1 MVHLTQD
8 QVHRYLE
15 KTLTRT
21 ERVLVSEH
29 LSACEQ
35 CRTQV
40 TLNPD
45 FQRFA
50 ADGISAL
57 TGATGKRKAYR
68 LPFRRLTGT
77 ERLASDMRLRLC
89 PSVLADGQR
98 NETMEPQRTISL
110 ESLGSLW
117 RRAFT
122 GKNWGLMTGA
132 AAATAVLLVVVWLYQ
147 FPGERGGLLTIRD
160 ADKILKIGAHGIVGS
175 YLSRSAESRQ
185 LNAELA
191 RMVNQG
197 EITVPR
203 AILAL
208 RDEPSRV
215 HGSAPTND
223 LFNMQCP
230 AGTAIDTATPVFQWG
245 ARSNATGY
253 VVSIT
258 ANDRTGREVARSEV
272 IPASG
277 AETSLYHWR
286 LPENTP
292 LERGETYRWHVI
304 ALVNDNG
311 AHLTTNDE
319 AGAKFSVLSKN
330 ESENLAALKANAGG
344 SQLVTGLLDLQAG
357 LLDDAEK
364 QFDGLRLSENQT
376 DEGKAFLEK
385 MITKVKT
392 LKDDL

>member
-1 MVHLTQD
+1 MVHLTEE

-15 KTLTRT
+15 KRLTRT

-29 LSACEQ
+29 LSACAQ

-40 TLNPD
+40 TLDPH
-45 FQRFA
+45 FQRLA
-50 ADGISAL
+50 AGGITAL

-77 ERLASDMRLRLC
+77 ERLAIDMRLHLC
-89 PSVLADGQR
+89 PSMVADGQR
-98 NETMEPQRTISL
+98 KSEPQRTISL
-110 ESLGSLW
+110 ERMGSVW
-117 RRAFT
+117 RRVFR

-132 AAATAVLLVVVWLYQ
+132 AAATAVLLVVVWFGR
-147 FPGERGGLLTIRD
+147 FPGERSGLLTIRD
-160 ADKILKIGAHGIVGS
+160 ADKLLKIGAHGIVGS
-175 YLSRSAESRQ
+175 YLPRSAESLQ

-197 EITVPR
+197 EITTPR
-203 AILAL
+203 VILAL
-208 RDEPSRV
+208 RDEPSQV
-215 HGSAPTND
+215 KGSAPTND
-223 LFNMQCP
+223 VLKMQCP
-230 AGTAIDTATPVFQWG
+230 VGTAIDTATPEFQWA

-253 VVSIT
+253 VVSVI

-292 LERGETYRWHVI
+292 LERGETYHWHVI
-304 ALVNDNG
+304 ALINDNG

-319 AGAKFSVLSKN
+319 SAAKFFVLSKN
-330 ESENLAALKANAGG
+330 ESENLAASKADAGG
-344 SQLVTGLLDLQAG
+344 SQLVTGLLDLHAG

-392 LKDDL
+392 LKGDL

>member
-1 MVHLTQD
+1 MVHLTED

-15 KTLTRT
+15 KRLTRT
-21 ERVLVSEH
+21 ERLLVSEH
-29 LSACEQ
+29 LSACAQ

-50 ADGISAL
+50 TDGISAL

-77 ERLASDMRLRLC
+77 ERLAVDMRVHLC
-89 PSVLADGQR
+89 PSMVADGQR
-98 NETMEPQRTISL
+98 NEAMEPQWTISL
-110 ESLGSLW
+110 ERMGSLW
-117 RRAFT
+117 RRVFR
-122 GKNWGLMTGA
+122 GRNWGLMTGA
-132 AAATAVLLVVVWLYQ
+132 AAATAVLLVVVWFGQ
-147 FPGERGGLLTIRD
+147 FPGERSGLLTIRD

-175 YLSRSAESRQ
+175 YLSRSAESLQ

-197 EITVPR
+197 EITTPR

-208 RDEPSRV
+208 RGEPSQV
-215 HGSAPTND
+215 KGSAPTND
-223 LFNMQCP
+223 VRKMQCP
-230 AGTAIDTATPVFQWG
+230 VGTAIDTATPVFQWA
-245 ARSNATGY
+245 ARSKATGY
-253 VVSIT
+253 VVSVT

-272 IPASG
+272 IPASD

-286 LPENTP
+286 LPESTP

-319 AGAKFSVLSKN
+319 SAGKFSVLSKN

-344 SQLVTGLLDLQAG
+344 SQLVAGLLDLQAG

-385 MITKVKT
+385 MIMKVKT
-392 LKDDL
+392 LKGDL

>member
-1 MVHLTQD
+1 MVHLTED

-15 KTLTRT
+15 KRLTRT

-77 ERLASDMRLRLC
+77 ERLAIDMRLHLC
-89 PSVLADGQR
+89 PPVLADGQR
-98 NETMEPQRTISL
+98 NEAVERQRTMSL
-110 ESLGSLW
+110 ERMGSLW
-117 RRAFT
+117 RRVFS

-132 AAATAVLLVVVWLYQ
+132 GAATAVLLVVVWFYQ
-147 FPGERGGLLTIRD
+147 FPGRRSELLTIRD

-197 EITVPR
+197 EITAPR

-208 RDEPSRV
+208 HDAPSEV
-215 HGSAPTND
+215 LSSAPAND
-223 LFNMQCP
+223 VLKMQCP
-230 AGTAIDTATPVFQWG
+230 VGTAIDTATPVFQWA

-253 VVSIT
+253 VVTVT

-277 AETSLYHWR
+277 AETSLYLWR

-304 ALVNDNG
+304 ALVNDGG

-319 AGAKFSVLSKN
+319 PAAKFAVLSKN
-330 ESENLAALKANAGG
+330 ESENLAASKANAGG
-344 SQLVTGLLDLQAG
+344 SQLVTGLLDLHAG

-385 MITKVKT
+385 LITKVKT
-392 LKDDL
+392 LKGDL